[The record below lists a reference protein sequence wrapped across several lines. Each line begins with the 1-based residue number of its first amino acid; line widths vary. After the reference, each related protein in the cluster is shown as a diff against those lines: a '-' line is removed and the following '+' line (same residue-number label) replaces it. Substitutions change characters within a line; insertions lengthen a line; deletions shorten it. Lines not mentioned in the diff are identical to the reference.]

1 MVFFVRCGKVIDFKV
16 NNQTLLAFSYKW
28 IVQKL
33 AFSYDPAPVK
43 LAFSNYFTPLNLA
56 FSYNSTPLNLAF
68 FYNSAMIITSF
79 VTPSSHYKA
88 VCEYRTRPRIGY

>member
-16 NNQTLLAFSYKW
+16 NNQTLLAFSYKCMA
-28 IVQKL
+28 QKL
-33 AFSYDPAPVK
+33 AFSYDSTPVK
-43 LAFSNYFTPLNLA
+43 LAFSNYFTPFNLA
-56 FSYNSTPLNLAF
+56 FSCDSIPLNLAF
-68 FYNSAMIITSF
+68 FHNSAMIITSF